1 MTEYF
6 CLFFYTYYGDYMKIY
21 LDLIFLL
28 NFSFDFIL
36 LLCVSI
42 ILKRNIKIKRLIF
55 GTIIG
60 SLSTFLLFFKI
71 SGLELFLIKVV
82 ISILMI
88 LISFSFKNIKY
99 TLKNMEYLYIVSII
113 LGGFLYF
120 LNIEFSYKHEGIIFY
135 HKGLSINVLFLIVLS
150 PIILYLYIKQLKE
163 FKNNYS
169 YYHKIDIY
177 YKDKIIKL
185 NAYLDTGNK
194 LVDPYLKR
202 PIIVINKNEIKE
214 KYIDDYILVPID
226 TLNNHTLL
234 KCINV
239 DKIEIDN
246 QIINKK
252 VLMGLTDKKIKME
265 GIDCIIGLNVM
276 EEIIC

>member
-1 MTEYF
+1 
-6 CLFFYTYYGDYMKIY
+6 MKLY

-28 NFSFDFIL
+28 NIWFDFL
-36 LLCVSI
+36 LLISVSI
-42 ILKRNIKIKRLIF
+42 LLKRNIKIKRLIF